1 MLICFMGLNHFVSC
15 KYVII
20 NKFAVF
26 NLSKKKPKK
35 TKSVSSL
42 KSFGFLAP
50 KDLYIIRLSHILDL
64 MVPGEDISETRR
76 A

>member
-1 MLICFMGLNHFVSC
+1 MLLL
-15 KYVII
+15 I
-20 NKFAVF
+20 NSQF
-26 NLSKKKPKK
+26 LIYKKKKK
-35 TKSVSSL
+35 KQTKSVSSL

-76 A
+76 V

>member
-1 MLICFMGLNHFVSC
+1 LKSLQFL
-15 KYVII
+15 KEQKTQK
-20 NKFAVF
+20 NK
-26 NLSKKKPKK
+26 KQ

-42 KSFGFLAP
+42 KSFGFLPP
-50 KDLYIIRLSHILDL
+50 KDLYIIRLSHILAL

>member
-1 MLICFMGLNHFVSC
+1 MLILL
-15 KYVII
+15 I
-20 NKFAVF
+20 NSQF
-26 NLSKKKPKK
+26 LIYKKKHKK

-50 KDLYIIRLSHILDL
+50 TDFYIIWLSHILAL
-64 MVPGEDISETRR
+64 MVPGENISETRR